1 MSNEYHLY
9 VGMDTSGW
17 HAHGVV
23 AMATNEQLAWTPVTN
38 LPDDR
43 TTLPLVHWLI
53 NVLTIH

>member
-43 TTLPLVHWLI
+43 LLCRWYTGL
-53 NVLTIH
+53 LTC